1 MEFEQVY
8 RLYFRD
14 VYLYVLGLSGRQ
26 ETAEEVTQETFFK
39 ALKAIKRFDGTKD
52 IRAWLFIIAKH
63 TYYSAY
69 RRTKA
74 EKRVELDDQMASPA
88 PQVLEKL
95 MTEER
100 AMQIHTFLHTM
111 REPYKEVFSLRIFGE
126 LSFENIG
133 TLFGKNAGWARVT
146 FYRAKKRILEYM
158 EEIEDG
164 KDSV

>member
-8 RLYFRD
+8 RLYFKD

-52 IRAWLFIIAKH
+52 IRAWLFTIAKH

-74 EKRVELDDQMASPA
+74 EKRAELDDQMASPA
-88 PQVLEKL
+88 PQTLEKL

-100 AMQIHTFLHTM
+100 AMQIT
-111 REPYKEVFSLRIFGE
+111 PFSIP
-126 LSFENIG
+126 
-133 TLFGKNAGWARVT
+133 
-146 FYRAKKRILEYM
+146 
-158 EEIEDG
+158 
-164 KDSV
+164 